1 MNGIALVL
9 KAAAFSA
16 HEHREHRRK
25 DKQRTPYINHPLA
38 VAEALCVEGR
48 VHDPEILA
56 AALLHDTLEDTE
68 TTYDELHREFGSRIA
83 VLVAEVSDDKSL
95 HKAKRKRLQVDRAG
109 SLSSAAQQIEIADK
123 LCTVRDI
130 LARPPSRWSAKRKR
144 AYFEWAKEIVDQVR
158 TANAE
163 IAAKFDAA
171 YAAWR
176 DTN

>member
-16 HEHREHRRK
+16 HEHREHRRRDIK
-25 DKQRTPYINHPLA
+25 RTPYINHPLA

-48 VHDPEILA
+48 VRDPEILA
-56 AALLHDTLEDTE
+56 AALLHDTLEDTT
-68 TTYDELHREFGSRIA
+68 TTYAELHREFGSRIA
-83 VLVAEVSDDKSL
+83 VLVAEVSDDRTM
-95 HKAKRKRLQVDRAG
+95 HKAKRKRVQVDRAA
-109 SLSSAAQQIEIADK
+109 SLSSAAQQIKIADK

-130 LARPPSRWSAKRKR
+130 LERPPARWTTKRKR
-144 AYFEWAKEIVDQVR
+144 AYFEWAKKVVDRVR
-158 TANAE
+158 SANPE

-176 DTN
+176 ETS